1 LILTGTFSAES
12 AIFTKKFIAFQ
23 TMFSAIRTNDSTF
36 FTASPANA
44 RICSTIRTLHTGIA
58 KCICPHTIDAVLAI
72 CTQFIRAVFAGFKA
86 FTTDHRA
93 FIASISAAAHVGTI
107 PTHSAVSAKITGTI
121 PANTAGSAHF
131 I

>member
-1 LILTGTFSAES
+1 MVLAGTFSAES
-12 AIFTKKFIAFQ
+12 AIITKKFIAFQ

-86 FTTDHRA
+86 FTADHRA
-93 FIASISAAAHVGTI
+93 FIAAISAAAY
-107 PTHSAVSAKITGTI
+107 KGTI
-121 PANTAGSAHF
+121 PAHSAVFAKLTGTLTANAA
-131 I
+131 

>member
-1 LILTGTFSAES
+1 MILTGTFSAQS
-12 AIFTKKFIAFQ
+12 AIFAKKFITFL

-72 CTQFIRAVFAGFKA
+72 CTQFIRAVFASFKA
-86 FTTDHRA
+86 FTADHGA
-93 FIASISAAAHVGTI
+93 FIAAISAAAY
-107 PTHSAVSAKITGTI
+107 KGTI
-121 PANTAGSAHF
+121 PAHSAVFAKLTGTLTANAA
-131 I
+131 